1 MAHKYD
7 DRYTKGGCAYWY
19 RRCSWAKI
27 YSNRKRRK
35 KAKQDLAYLQEDFV
49 ENLHEW
55 YIDKWDI
62 YFW

>member
-7 DRYTKGGCAYWY
+7 DCYTKGGCAYWI
-19 RRCSWAKI
+19 RKCKWAKVN
-27 YSNRKRRK
+27 SNRKRRK
-35 KAKQDLAYLQEDFV
+35 KVRQDLVYLQEDFI
-49 ENLHEW
+49 EDLSQW